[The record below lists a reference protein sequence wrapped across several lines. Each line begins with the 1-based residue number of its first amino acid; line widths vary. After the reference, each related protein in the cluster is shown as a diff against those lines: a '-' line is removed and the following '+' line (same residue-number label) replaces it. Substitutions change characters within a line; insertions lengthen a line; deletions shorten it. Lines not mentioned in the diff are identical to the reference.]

1 MQICGEKYI
10 MNKNIKNQ
18 NPKQIIEEITSIKR
32 KLLNLN
38 FQKSTGQ
45 LEKTSEI
52 KFNRREIAKLNSKLS
67 KISGENDA

>member
-1 MQICGEKYI
+1 

-38 FQKSTGQ
+38 FQKSNGQ

-67 KISGENDA
+67 KISGENNA